1 MEEKLVENG
10 EIKIIDDENKVNYEF
25 ERLNYVNKINILLK
39 ALMIERNRNKENEIK
54 MSVLKREYV
63 KKAKSIQIL
72 HAEKDHLLN
81 KAAKDEKNL
90 EIQKETTT
98 DLNEKLLA
106 GQNEILKLNERI
118 STLEE
123 IMNKNEQ
130 SKEV

>member
-1 MEEKLVENG
+1 
-10 EIKIIDDENKVNYEF
+10 
-25 ERLNYVNKINILLK
+25 
-39 ALMIERNRNKENEIK
+39 MIERNRNKENEIK

-123 IMNKNEQ
+123 IMNKNE
-130 SKEV
+130 